1 MKVFDPKYTLL
12 ADRCHAAYFPNFLV
26 DRATQEI
33 EAVLCLPETGEKEVE
48 TARAAP
54 LLRIT

>member
-1 MKVFDPKYTLL
+1 MKGFDPKYTLL
-12 ADRCHAAYFPNFLV
+12 ADRYHDAYFPNFLV
-26 DRATQEI
+26 DRATQEV
-33 EAVLCLPETGEKEVE
+33 EAVLCLPEIGEKEGE